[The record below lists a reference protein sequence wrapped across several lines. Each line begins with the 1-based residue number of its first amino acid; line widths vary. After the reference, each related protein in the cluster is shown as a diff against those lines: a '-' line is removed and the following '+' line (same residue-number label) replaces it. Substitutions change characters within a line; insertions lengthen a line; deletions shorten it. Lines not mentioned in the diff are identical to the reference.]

1 MREVPTGRFNG
12 QTYEEACEWLV
23 QFRVGEADA
32 QARREFD
39 LWLRRSPE
47 CVRAYLEISAIWSEA
62 PKLDPGGRWDLD
74 SLIAAAATGD
84 VIDLPHS
91 RSRES
96 AADSDPRPRRHVRWL
111 AAVSVALCV
120 AISAFIIIERS
131 RATTFETTTGEQRFL
146 TLTDGST
153 VNLNSRSAIEIR
165 FTSAE
170 RGVVLT
176 KGEALF
182 HVAKNTGRP
191 FIVST
196 GGTRVRA
203 VGTEF
208 DVYRKSAATIV
219 SVLEGRVE
227 VSQPAPSLSD
237 RTSEAAAVE
246 PLALTAGYRV
256 AVTRAG
262 IGGSEPVDAAATIA
276 WTQRQLIFDSA
287 SAGDIAEEFNRYNSR
302 HMIIDGNLAGLRLS
316 GVFSSTDPMAFVRFL
331 QDRFGVQVVE
341 TDTEIRVEK
350 KRS

>member
-1 MREVPTGRFNG
+1 MRDVSTSRFNG
-12 QTYEEACEWLV
+12 QTYEEACEWFV
-23 QFRVGEADA
+23 QFRAGEADA

-62 PKLDPGGRWDLD
+62 PKLDPGGRWNLD
-74 SLIAAAATGD
+74 SLIAAAAEGD
-84 VIDLPHS
+84 VIDLPYS

-96 AADSDPRPRRHVRWL
+96 GADADPRPQRPMRWL
-111 AAVSVALCV
+111 AAAGVALCV
-120 AISAFIIIERS
+120 AISAVIIIERS

-146 TLTDGST
+146 TLADGST
-153 VNLNSRSAIEIR
+153 VNLNSQSAIEIR
-165 FTSAE
+165 FTSVE

-182 HVAKNTGRP
+182 HVAKNAARP

-227 VSQPAPSLSD
+227 VSQPPPSHSG
-237 RTSEAAAVE
+237 RSSARMTGPV
-246 PLALTAGYRV
+246 ALTAGYRV
-256 AVTRAG
+256 AVTPAG
-262 IGGSEPVDAAATIA
+262 IRGSEQVDAAATIA

-287 SAGDIAEEFNRYNSR
+287 SVADVADEFNRYNSR
-302 HMIIDGNLAGLRLS
+302 HMVIDGDLAGLRLS

>member
-1 MREVPTGRFNG
+1 MREAPPRLFNG
-12 QTYEEACEWLV
+12 QTYEEACEWFV
-23 QFRVGEADA
+23 QFRAGEADA

-39 LWLRRSPE
+39 LWLRRSPD

-62 PKLDPGGRWDLD
+62 PKLDSVGRWDLD
-74 SLIAAAATGD
+74 SLISAAAKGD

-96 AADSDPRPRRHVRWL
+96 VADPGSRPRRQMRWL
-111 AAVSVALCV
+111 AAAGVALCV
-120 AISAFIIIERS
+120 SISAVVIIERS
-131 RATTFETTTGEQRFL
+131 RAPTFETTTGEQRFL

-153 VNLNSRSAIEIR
+153 VNLNSQSAIEIR

-182 HVAKNTGRP
+182 HVAKNAARP
-191 FIVST
+191 FIVTT

-208 DVYRKSAATIV
+208 DVYRKSTATIV

-227 VSQPAPSLSD
+227 VSQPPARRSG
-237 RTSEAAAVE
+237 RTSEATTVE
-246 PLALTAGYRV
+246 PLLVTAGYRV

-262 IGGSEPVDAAATIA
+262 IGGSEEVDAAAAIA
-276 WTQRQLIFDSA
+276 WTQQQLIFDSA
-287 SAGDIAEEFNRYNSR
+287 SAADVAEEFNRYNSR
-302 HMIIDGNLAGLRLS
+302 QMIIDGDLAGLRLS

-341 TDTEIRVEK
+341 TETVIRVEK

>member
-1 MREVPTGRFNG
+1 MRAVSTRRFNG
-12 QTYEEACEWLV
+12 QTYEEACEWFV
-23 QFRVGEADA
+23 QFRAGEADA

-74 SLIAAAATGD
+74 SLIAAAAKGD
-84 VIDLPHS
+84 VINSPYS
-91 RSRES
+91 RAREYG
-96 AADSDPRPRRHVRWL
+96 AAPDPRPRRHMRWL
-111 AAVSVALCV
+111 AAAGVALCV
-120 AISAFIIIERS
+120 TISAVIIIERS
-131 RATTFETTTGEQRFL
+131 RAITFETSTGEQRFL

-153 VNLNSRSAIEIR
+153 VNLNSQSAIEIR
-165 FTSAE
+165 FTLAE

-182 HVAKNTGRP
+182 HVAKNPARP

-196 GGTRVRA
+196 GGIRVRA

-227 VSQPAPSLSD
+227 VSQPP
-237 RTSEAAAVE
+237 TSHSGRSSEVATVE
-246 PLALTAGYRV
+246 PVALTAGYRV

-262 IGGSEPVDAAATIA
+262 ISGSEQVDAAATIA

-287 SAGDIAEEFNRYNSR
+287 SVADVAEEFNRYNSR
-302 HMIIDGNLAGLRLS
+302 HMIIDGDLAGLRLS

-331 QDRFGVQVVE
+331 QDRFGVKVVE
-341 TDTEIRVEK
+341 TDTEIKVEK

>member
-1 MREVPTGRFNG
+1 
-12 QTYEEACEWLV
+12 
-23 QFRVGEADA
+23 
-32 QARREFD
+32 
-39 LWLRRSPE
+39 
-47 CVRAYLEISAIWSEA
+47 
-62 PKLDPGGRWDLD
+62 
-74 SLIAAAATGD
+74 
-84 VIDLPHS
+84 
-91 RSRES
+91 
-96 AADSDPRPRRHVRWL
+96 
-111 AAVSVALCV
+111 
-120 AISAFIIIERS
+120 
-131 RATTFETTTGEQRFL
+131 L

-153 VNLNSRSAIEIR
+153 VNLNSQSAIEIR

-182 HVAKNTGRP
+182 HVAKNAARP
-191 FIVST
+191 FIVTT

-208 DVYRKSAATIV
+208 DVYRKSTATIV

-227 VSQPAPSLSD
+227 VSQPPTSRSG
-237 RTSEAAAVE
+237 RTSEATTVE
-246 PLALTAGYRV
+246 RLLLTAGYRV

-262 IGGSEPVDAAATIA
+262 IGGSEEVDAAAAIA

-287 SAGDIAEEFNRYNSR
+287 SAADVAEEFNRYNSR
-302 HMIIDGNLAGLRLS
+302 QMIIDSDLAGLRLS

-341 TDTEIRVEK
+341 TETEIRVGK

>member
-1 MREVPTGRFNG
+1 MREVPTRRFNG
-12 QTYEEACEWLV
+12 QTYEEACEWFV
-23 QFRVGEADA
+23 QFRAGEADA

-62 PKLDPGGRWDLD
+62 PRLDPGRRWDLD
-74 SLIAAAATGD
+74 SLIAAAAKGD

-91 RSRES
+91 RSGES
-96 AADSDPRPRRHVRWL
+96 GADPHPQPRRHMRRL
-111 AAVSVALCV
+111 AAACVVLCV
-120 AISAFIIIERS
+120 GISAVIIIERL
-131 RATTFETTTGEQRFL
+131 RAPMFETTTGEQRFL

-153 VNLNSRSAIEIR
+153 VNLNSQSAIEIR

-170 RGVVLT
+170 RGVVLS

-182 HVAKNTGRP
+182 HVAKNAARP

-227 VSQPAPSLSD
+227 VSQPPPSRSG
-237 RTSEAAAVE
+237 RASQATTVE

-262 IGGSEPVDAAATIA
+262 IGGSEQVDAAAAIA
-276 WTQRQLIFDSA
+276 WTQQQLIFDSA
-287 SAGDIAEEFNRYNSR
+287 SAADVAEEFNRYNSR
-302 HMIIDGNLAGLRLS
+302 RMIIDGDLAGLRLS

-331 QDRFGVQVVE
+331 QDRFGVNVVE
-341 TDTEIRVEK
+341 TDTEIRVAK

>member
-1 MREVPTGRFNG
+1 MREVPTRRFNG
-12 QTYEEACEWLV
+12 QTYEEACEWFV
-23 QFRVGEADA
+23 QFRAGEADT

-47 CVRAYLEISAIWSEA
+47 CVRAYLEISAIWTEA
-62 PKLDPGGRWDLD
+62 PKLDADGRWDLD
-74 SLIAAAATGD
+74 SLIAAAAKGD

-91 RSRES
+91 RSRECG
-96 AADSDPRPRRHVRWL
+96 AAPDPRPRRHMRWL
-111 AAVSVALCV
+111 AAAGVALCV
-120 AISAFIIIERS
+120 AISAVIIIERS

-146 TLTDGST
+146 TLSDGST
-153 VNLNSRSAIEIR
+153 VNLNSQSAIEIR

-182 HVAKNTGRP
+182 HVAKNAARP

-227 VSQPAPSLSD
+227 VSQPPPSRSG
-237 RTSEAAAVE
+237 RTSEATTVE

-262 IGGSEPVDAAATIA
+262 IGGSEQVDAAAAIA
-276 WTQRQLIFDSA
+276 WTQQQLIFDSA
-287 SAGDIAEEFNRYNSR
+287 SAADVAEEFNRYNSR
-302 HMIIDGNLAGLRLS
+302 RMIIDGDLAGLRLS

-341 TDTEIRVEK
+341 TETEIRVEK

>member
-1 MREVPTGRFNG
+1 MARAVP
-12 QTYEEACEWLV
+12 
-23 QFRVGEADA
+23 VGEADA

-96 AADSDPRPRRHVRWL
+96 AQIPIHAAAARALARRGQRR
-111 AAVSVALCV
+111 LCV

-191 FIVST
+191 
-196 GGTRVRA
+196 
-203 VGTEF
+203 
-208 DVYRKSAATIV
+208 
-219 SVLEGRVE
+219 
-227 VSQPAPSLSD
+227 
-237 RTSEAAAVE
+237 
-246 PLALTAGYRV
+246 
-256 AVTRAG
+256 
-262 IGGSEPVDAAATIA
+262 
-276 WTQRQLIFDSA
+276 
-287 SAGDIAEEFNRYNSR
+287 
-302 HMIIDGNLAGLRLS
+302 
-316 GVFSSTDPMAFVRFL
+316 SS
-331 QDRFGVQVVE
+331 
-341 TDTEIRVEK
+341 
-350 KRS
+350 

>member
-1 MREVPTGRFNG
+1 MREVSTRRFNG
-12 QTYEEACEWLV
+12 QTYEEACEWFV
-23 QFRVGEADA
+23 QFRAGEVDA

-39 LWLRRSPE
+39 LWSRRSPE
-47 CVRAYLEISAIWSEA
+47 CVRAYLEIAAIWSEA

-74 SLIAAAATGD
+74 SLIAAAAKGD

-91 RSRES
+91 WARES
-96 AADSDPRPRRHVRWL
+96 GAPPDPRPRRPMRWL
-111 AAVSVALCV
+111 AAAGVILCV
-120 AISAFIIIERS
+120 TISAVIIIERS
-131 RATTFETTTGEQRFL
+131 RAITFATSTGEQRFL

-153 VNLNSRSAIEIR
+153 VNLNSQSAIEIR

-182 HVAKNTGRP
+182 HVAKNPARP

-227 VSQPAPSLSD
+227 VSQPPPSRSG
-237 RTSEAAAVE
+237 RTSEATTVD
-246 PLALTAGYRV
+246 PIALTAGYRV

-262 IGGSEPVDAAATIA
+262 IGGTEQVDAAATIA
-276 WTQRQLIFDSA
+276 WTQQQLIFDSA
-287 SAGDIAEEFNRYNSR
+287 SAADVAAEFNRYNSR
-302 HMIIDGNLAGLRLS
+302 HMIIDGDLVGLRLS

>member
-1 MREVPTGRFNG
+1 MHEVPTRRFNG
-12 QTYEEACEWLV
+12 QTYEEACEWFV
-23 QFRVGEADA
+23 QFRSGEADE
-32 QARREFD
+32 QARRDFD

-74 SLIAAAATGD
+74 SLISAAAQAD
-84 VIDLPHS
+84 VVDLPNF
-91 RSRES
+91 RTGEMVERLER
-96 AADSDPRPRRHVRWL
+96 RPRRVVRWI
-111 AAVSVALCV
+111 AAAGVAFCV
-120 AISAFIIIERS
+120 AISAVIVIEQS

-153 VNLNSRSAIEIR
+153 VNLNSQSAIEIR
-165 FTSAE
+165 FGATE
-170 RGVVLT
+170 RGVVLV

-182 HVAKNTGRP
+182 HVAKNPARP

-196 GGTRVRA
+196 GGARVRA

-227 VSQPAPSLSD
+227 VSSPPPGRSD
-237 RTSEAAAVE
+237 RAPAASSIE

-262 IGGSEPVDAAATIA
+262 IGPSEQADAAATIA

-287 SAGDIAEEFNRYNSR
+287 SAADVAEEFNRYNSR
-302 HMIIDGNLAGLRLS
+302 RVIIDEDLAGLRLS
-316 GVFSSTDPMAFVRFL
+316 GVFSCTDPMAFVRFL

-341 TDTEIRVEK
+341 TDSEIRVEK
-350 KRS
+350 TRS